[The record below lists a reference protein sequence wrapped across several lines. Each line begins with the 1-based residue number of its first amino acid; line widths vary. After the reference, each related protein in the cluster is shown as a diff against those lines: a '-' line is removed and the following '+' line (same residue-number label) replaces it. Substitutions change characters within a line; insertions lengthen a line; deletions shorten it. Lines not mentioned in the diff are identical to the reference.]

1 MSYEFAVSQFS
12 SYTILSILGSLNRL
26 VWVRSLYQTQGHL
39 GRFESR
45 LVLSPPGSVHGGSLA
60 EYGSWHIAPCGVCR
74 ACGTVGGLGI
84 AVRTD

>member
-1 MSYEFAVSQFS
+1 MGYEFAVSQFS

-26 VWVRSLYQTQGHL
+26 VWVRSLYPTQGHL

-45 LVLSPPGSVHGGSLA
+45 LVSVAPRIVHGESLA

-74 ACGTVGGLGI
+74 ACGTV
-84 AVRTD
+84 VRTD